1 MRSFSP
7 DACYLSIILLLW
19 SPLEYGVRSSILS
32 HSFGNSTCTIRIRRS
47 KSLLSFV
54 LELVKIHPSRWIIW
68 RINFFAIFP
77 SIIHAD
83 FALRSDFN
91 RSSLRSHLRLPL
103 AYRWVESKFEVRCSL
118 FVLNWLW
125 NKVSVVS
132 LSIVGQAWGRSV
144 GALTGPDLEII
155 DPEFGFHVD
164 VHGAWST
171 WVSLD
176 GSWISELSML
186 LSLIFVLVI

>member
-7 DACYLSIILLLW
+7 DACYLSIIWLLW
-19 SPLEYGVRSSILS
+19 SPLENGVGSSILS
-32 HSFGNSTCTIRIRRS
+32 HSFGNSTCPIRIRRS

-54 LELVKIHPSRWIIW
+54 LKLVKVHPSRWIIW

-103 AYRWVESKFEVRCSL
+103 AYRRVESKLEVRCSL
-118 FVLNWLW
+118 FILNWLW

-132 LSIVGQAWGRSV
+132 FNIVSQAWGRSV
-144 GALTGPDLEII
+144 SALTGPNLEII

-164 VHGAWST
+164 IHGAWST
-171 WVSLD
+171 LVSVD
-176 GSWISELSML
+176 GSWICELSML
-186 LSLIFVLVI
+186 LSLIFVLVV